1 MDRALRRPGGSMTG
15 MVALTAEGEA
25 VGWMK
30 QAPAALMGKLYD
42 QRLYRGLPCF
52 DSPRESTETIGC
64 FLVDERWRRHGVA
77 SALLTFGIQSA
88 RRRGARAVE
97 AFPRRAEGVSDAEYW
112 MGPVEVFVRA
122 GFRVIHDFGPY
133 PVLRLAL

>member
-1 MDRALRRPGGSMTG
+1 MS
-15 MVALTAEGEA
+15 
-25 VGWMK
+25 
-30 QAPAALMGKLYD
+30 KLYE

-77 SALLTFGIQSA
+77 TALLTFGIHSA
-88 RRRGARAVE
+88 RRRGATAVE
-97 AFPRRAEGVSDAEYW
+97 AFPRRAADVSDAEYW
-112 MGPVEVFVRA
+112 MGPLEVFEQA

-133 PVLRLAL
+133 PVLRVDL